1 MQLAKEGERSIHA
14 VQNTI
19 FFKRLSIKIR
29 INPSQEE
36 GGGVRGG
43 GGEREREGARRKRTF
58 STRFL
63 APPPPAPPLPPSLF
77 MLRFLVAFCVSTRPT
92 GHGAVAILA
101 TRNAGTSGFPRK
113 EGERRVG
120 RRRGVA
126 VRSSSPFSGRIF
138 AQLSSN
144 LPGEETGQAKR
155 KRERESRYQKCGN
168 LRVGGGSHGK
178 TKPKHTKKNIF
189 FFFCHLFSRSLSL
202 FSASLPSLHCA
213 AATSAAAAAVG
224 AAAAAAAADALL
236 PPPPLTSSSPPE
248 TTLM

>member
-14 VQNTI
+14 VQNAI
-19 FFKRLSIKIR
+19 FFKILSIKIR

-36 GGGVRGG
+36 GGGVRG

-63 APPPPAPPLPPSLF
+63 APPPPAPPLPPSFF

-92 GHGAVAILA
+92 GHGAVAIPA

-120 RRRGVA
+120 RRRGGA
-126 VRSSSPFSGRIF
+126 VRSSSSFSGRIF

-144 LPGEETGQAKR
+144 LPGEETRQA
-155 KRERESRYQKCGN
+155 KRERESLGIRN
-168 LRVGGGSHGK
+168 VEIFGGGRITRKNETETRKKK
-178 TKPKHTKKNIF
+178 T
-189 FFFCHLFSRSLSL
+189 FSSSSSVISSLALCLS
-202 FSASLPSLHCA
+202 SLPLFPPFTAPPRPQRPQQQSEQQQQRRQRTRCSLR
-213 AATSAAAAAVG
+213 
-224 AAAAAAAADALL
+224 
-236 PPPPLTSSSPPE
+236 PP
-248 TTLM
+248 

>member
-1 MQLAKEGERSIHA
+1 
-14 VQNTI
+14 
-19 FFKRLSIKIR
+19 
-29 INPSQEE
+29 
-36 GGGVRGG
+36 
-43 GGEREREGARRKRTF
+43 
-58 STRFL
+58 
-63 APPPPAPPLPPSLF
+63 

-155 KRERESRYQKCGN
+155 KRERESLGIRNVEIFGW
-168 LRVGGGSHGK
+168 GGGSHGK

>member
-1 MQLAKEGERSIHA
+1 MRW
-14 VQNTI
+14 
-19 FFKRLSIKIR
+19 
-29 INPSQEE
+29 
-36 GGGVRGG
+36 G

-63 APPPPAPPLPPSLF
+63 APPPPAPPLPPSFF

-126 VRSSSPFSGRIF
+126 VCSSSSFSGRIF

-155 KRERESRYQKCGN
+155 EREGASVSEMWKSS
-168 LRVGGGSHGK
+168 GGGGAHGK
-178 TKPKHTKKNIF
+178 TKPKHTKKNIFF

>member
-1 MQLAKEGERSIHA
+1 M
-14 VQNTI
+14 
-19 FFKRLSIKIR
+19 
-29 INPSQEE
+29 
-36 GGGVRGG
+36 RGG
-43 GGEREREGARRKRTF
+43 EKEKEKGREGNELSRPASWLPR
-58 STRFL
+58 
-63 APPPPAPPLPPSLF
+63 PPPPPLPPSFF

-92 GHGAVAILA
+92 GHGAVAVSA

-113 EGERRVG
+113 EGEERRVG

-126 VRSSSPFSGRIF
+126 VRSSSSFSGRIF
-138 AQLSSN
+138 AQLSFN

-155 KRERESRYQKCGN
+155 KRERESLGIRNVEIFGW
-168 LRVGGGSHGK
+168 GGD
-178 TKPKHTKKNIF
+178 HTEKRNRNTRKKNIF
-189 FFFCHLFSRSLSL
+189 FFFFRHLFSRSLSL

>member
-1 MQLAKEGERSIHA
+1 
-14 VQNTI
+14 
-19 FFKRLSIKIR
+19 
-29 INPSQEE
+29 
-36 GGGVRGG
+36 
-43 GGEREREGARRKRTF
+43 
-58 STRFL
+58 
-63 APPPPAPPLPPSLF
+63 

-92 GHGAVAILA
+92 GHGAVAIPA

-120 RRRGVA
+120 RRRGGA
-126 VRSSSPFSGRIF
+126 VRSSSSFSGRTF

-155 KRERESRYQKCGN
+155 ERKSLGIRNVEIF
-168 LRVGGGSHGK
+168 GGGD
-178 TKPKHTKKNIF
+178 HTEKRNRNTQKKNIFFF

-213 AATSAAAAAVG
+213 AATSAPAAAVG

>member
-43 GGEREREGARRKRTF
+43 GEKEKEKGRGGNELSRPASWLPR
-58 STRFL
+58 
-63 APPPPAPPLPPSLF
+63 PPPPPLPPSLF

-155 KRERESRYQKCGN
+155 KRERESLGIRNVEIFGWGGDHTEKRNRNTQK
-168 LRVGGGSHGK
+168 K
-178 TKPKHTKKNIF
+178 T
-189 FFFCHLFSRSLSL
+189 FSSSSVISSLALCLS
-202 FSASLPSLHCA
+202 SLPLFPPFTAPPRPQRPQQQSEQQRQRRQRTRCSLR
-213 AATSAAAAAVG
+213 
-224 AAAAAAAADALL
+224 
-236 PPPPLTSSSPPE
+236 PP
-248 TTLM
+248 